1 MISNSSDDATLKPLH
16 IGDAI
21 PRRGNKFSQAIAQR
35 TMSLFGWKIKGHI
48 PNLPKMVLVGAP
60 HTSNWDFILTI
71 STMFAL
77 GIQLNWLAK
86 DSLFR
91 NPFGGIFRYLGG
103 IGVNR
108 RVSTNLVDSVVNEFK
123 KREAIV
129 LAIMPEGTR
138 SKVRRWKTGF
148 YYMATQASVPILL
161 ITFDYGHKI
170 MKIGPAITP
179 TGDIETDIPLI
190 QSYFTNI
197 KATLVSA
204 KSELTKS
211 LE

>member
-1 MISNSSDDATLKPLH
+1 MISNSSDDSTLKPMD
-16 IGDAI
+16 IGNAI
-21 PRRGNKFSQAIAQR
+21 PRRGNKLSQAIAQR
-35 TMSLFGWKIKGHI
+35 SMSLFGWEIKGHV
-48 PNLPKMVLVGAP
+48 PNLSKMVLVGAP

-71 STMFAL
+71 CTMFAL

-108 RVSTNLVDSVVNEFK
+108 RVSTNLVDAVVNEFK
-123 KREAIV
+123 KRESIV

-161 ITFDYGHKI
+161 ITFDYGRKI
-170 MKIGPAITP
+170 MKIGPAINP
-179 TGDIETDIPLI
+179 TGDIETDLPHI
-190 QSYFTNI
+190 QSYFKDI
-197 KATLVSA
+197 KAKNPDKYGS
-204 KSELTKS
+204 
-211 LE
+211 

>member
-1 MISNSSDDATLKPLH
+1 MD
-16 IGDAI
+16 IGNAI
-21 PRRGNKFSQAIAQR
+21 PRRGNKLSQAIAQR
-35 TMSLFGWKIKGHI
+35 SMSLFGWEIKGHV
-48 PNLPKMVLVGAP
+48 PNLSKMVLVGAP

-71 STMFAL
+71 CTMFAL

-86 DSLFR
+86 DSLFL

-108 RVSTNLVDSVVNEFK
+108 RVSTNLVDAVVNEFK
-123 KREAIV
+123 KRESIV

-161 ITFDYGHKI
+161 ITFDYGRKI
-170 MKIGPAITP
+170 MKIGPAINP
-179 TGDIETDIPLI
+179 TGDIETDLPHI
-190 QSYFTNI
+190 QSYFKDI
-197 KATLVSA
+197 KAKNPDKYGS
-204 KSELTKS
+204 
-211 LE
+211 